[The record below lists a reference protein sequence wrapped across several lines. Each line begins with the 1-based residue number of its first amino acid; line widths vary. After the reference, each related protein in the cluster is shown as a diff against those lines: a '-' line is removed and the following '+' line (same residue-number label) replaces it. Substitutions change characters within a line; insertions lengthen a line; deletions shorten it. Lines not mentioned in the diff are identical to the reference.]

1 MPTPR
6 TSIASRPAAS
16 AAKPTSS
23 LQMIPLGGEREI
35 GKNTWAFRYEDD
47 IILLDAGLA
56 FPDESMHGINIVLPD
71 MTYIKQNRDKLRAM
85 VITHGHEDH
94 IGGIPYHLREFDIPV
109 IYGPRL
115 ALALLEDKLREVGL
129 LNRTELRP
137 VGPRDIVPL
146 SKNFFAEFIRNTH
159 SFPDSF
165 TVALHTPVGVVI
177 QTGDFKIDHTP
188 VDGERFDLQRLA
200 EHGEKGVLCLISD
213 STNAEVPGFTPSEA
227 SVVPGLTKAI
237 AGAKGR
243 VIITTFASS
252 VHRLN
257 LVLQIAE
264 QQGRVVSLLGRSMLN
279 VVAHARRLGYIRCK
293 DETLQPMHVINSLPD
308 DKVIIL
314 TTGSQ
319 GEPLAALTRIANGEH
334 PQLQIKPGD
343 TVIWSAN
350 PIPGNTLA
358 VTRVIDKLM
367 ELGADVIYGKDKG
380 LHVSGHG
387 CQEDQKLM
395 IALTRPKFFVPTH
408 GEYRMLVKHAETAM
422 SMGIPRENI
431 VIIDNG
437 DVVEVNQERIAI
449 VDKVPSGL
457 QMIAASHDGVVMD
470 EMLQERQQIARD
482 GMVTVAISLD
492 SSGRLLCTPQLQSL
506 GLAGEGLS
514 LKGSDL
520 KPLVEDT
527 LKQAWPRFA
536 RSLERGRL
544 DIDWAGLKGEIE
556 RVVHRFVREQLPGK
570 PTVLVFVQSPEE
582 ESVAVTSLPV
592 GEGQPEQERM
602 ALGRRRRSSAAVAAS

>member
-1 MPTPR
+1 
-6 TSIASRPAAS
+6 
-16 AAKPTSS
+16 
-23 LQMIPLGGEREI
+23 MIPLGGEREI
-35 GKNTWAFRYEDD
+35 GKNTWAFRCEDD

-56 FPDESMHGINIVLPD
+56 FPSEEMHGVNIVLPD
-71 MTYIKQNRDKLRAM
+71 MSYIKQNRDKVRGM

-115 ALALLEDKLREVGL
+115 ALALLEEKLRDVGL
-129 LNRTELRP
+129 LNRTELRT
-137 VGPRDIVPL
+137 VGPREIVPL
-146 SKNFFAEFIRNTH
+146 SKHFFAEFIRNTH
-159 SFPDSF
+159 SFADSF
-165 TVALHTPVGVVI
+165 TIALHTPAGVII

-227 SVVPGLTKAI
+227 SVLPGLSRAI

-243 VIITTFASS
+243 VIVTTFASS

-257 LVLQIAE
+257 LVLQVAE

-293 DETLQPMHVINSLPD
+293 DETLQPMHVVNNLPD
-308 DKVIIL
+308 DQVIIL

-343 TVIWSAN
+343 TVVWSAN

-358 VTRVIDKLM
+358 VSRVIDKLM

-395 IALTRPKFFVPTH
+395 LALTRPKFFVPTH
-408 GEYRMLVKHAETAM
+408 GEYRMLLKHAETAI

-437 DVVEVNQERIAI
+437 DVVEVSQERIAV

-457 QMIAASHDGVVMD
+457 QMMDDSRAGVVMD
-470 EMLQERQQIARD
+470 KVLQERQQIAKD
-482 GMVTVAISLD
+482 GMVTVVLSLD
-492 SSGRLLCTPQLQSL
+492 THGRLLYTPQVQTF
-506 GLAGEGLS
+506 GLVDEAKALN
-514 LKGSDL
+514 GSAL
-520 KPLVEDT
+520 KPLLEDT
-527 LKQAWPRFA
+527 LKQGWPHFA
-536 RSLERGRL
+536 RSLELGSV
-544 DIDWAGLKGEIE
+544 DIDWAGLKDQLE
-556 RVVHRFVREQLPGK
+556 RVVRRFVREQLRSK
-570 PTVLVFVQSPEE
+570 PAVVVFVQSPEE
-582 ESVAVTSLPV
+582 ESLPLPPAAEVERRQEGVADAS
-592 GEGQPEQERM
+592 R
-602 ALGRRRRSSAAVAAS
+602 RRRRSSAAVAAS